1 MTTADLAPAA
11 RLENTGFARLEA
23 EGRLLNPVL
32 KGPTHKP
39 GRFGFR
45 GELALQFAPKIA
57 DEARPPL
64 LAVDQVLAC
73 SDVGSTTLPF
83 FAAYLLSFEYL
94 KPLAEVLGDT
104 MSPDGKYFL
113 FCNNMD
119 LLKQY
124 RVTWGNSGFY
134 VLPIDEAGVYN
145 ELLELLRLERSDL
158 KKLDTA
164 GKQDAIIETALGFNE
179 TYEPLTYE
187 EGLKLMG
194 PVRNENENRPV

>member
-1 MTTADLAPAA
+1 MTIADLAPAA
-11 RLENTGFARLEA
+11 RLQDTGFARLEA

-45 GELALQFAPKIA
+45 GELALKFAPTIA

-94 KPLAEVLGDT
+94 KPTAEVLAET
-104 MSPDGKYFL
+104 LSPDGKYFL
-113 FCNNMD
+113 FCNNID
-119 LLKQY
+119 LLKKY
-124 RVTWGNSGFY
+124 RVPYGNAVFY

-145 ELLELLRLERSDL
+145 ELLELLYLEKSAL

-164 GKQDAIIETALGFNE
+164 AKLDTIADTALRFVADYPLLS
-179 TYEPLTYE
+179 YEA
-187 EGLKLMG
+187 GLQLMG
-194 PVRNENENRPV
+194 PVRDESANRPV